1 MTFVVSSDLW
11 RRWWVCWRIEGIW
24 SGPKMGCNTALA
36 NSLTPAYPQHT
47 NTQTR
52 KHTICKHTNTQ
63 YANTQTCTHKYT
75 TIKSWAAAWH
85 WSQSDT
91 ILFST
96 HKNTNT
102 CQHKNTHTDKRNTWK
117 QKNTQTQKDLLQSGL
132 GHPPDPSLPSTLP
145 RSCTSGK
152 TIFTR
157 VFHPAQNFF
166 HQILNFFTQVK
177 TISTRAQKYFHQSS
191 EIVSPRSKLLF
202 KFGLN
207 PFYPK
212 TTHDLLPTMGF
223 GAWSFLVWN
232 ESFLWSSSKICN
244 ITISHVVHFSDFFLK
259 QSWKVFLDILVKSF
273 FFCIVPLQSSDDRF
287 VTILTLK
294 SLQGSGSGIDLTV
307 WRRPDPRPWS
317 FNCFLYPISIVT
329 FGLCKEGWPLVLK
342 TFKKVEIM
350 LFIL

>member
-1 MTFVVSSDLW
+1 
-11 RRWWVCWRIEGIW
+11 
-24 SGPKMGCNTALA
+24 MGVLA
-36 NSLTPAYPQHT
+36 NRGNLIRPKDGMQHGLGQQPDPSLPSTHKHT
-47 NTQTR
+47 NTQTHNMQTH
-52 KHTICKHTNTQ
+52 KH
-63 YANTQTCTHKYT
+63 ANTQTHNMQTHKYT

-166 HQILNFFTQVK
+166 HQILIFFTQVK
-177 TISTRAQKYFHQSS
+177 TISPRAQKYFHQSS
-191 EIVSPRSKLLF
+191 EIFSSRSKLLF

-223 GAWSFLVWN
+223 GAWSFLVSMKLIFFM
-232 ESFLWSSSKICN
+232 ELHQQSLQYHN
-244 ITISHVVHFSDFFLK
+244 ITRGAFLRLFSQAELESVSGHPCQEFFL
-259 QSWKVFLDILVKSF
+259 
-273 FFCIVPLQSSDDRF
+273 
-287 VTILTLK
+287 
-294 SLQGSGSGIDLTV
+294 
-307 WRRPDPRPWS
+307 
-317 FNCFLYPISIVT
+317 LYCPSAE
-329 FGLCKEGWPLVLK
+329 L
-342 TFKKVEIM
+342 
-350 LFIL
+350 